1 MTGRHTCGRIVRSS
15 LKGNRMFSSPTRSNA
30 RTTGHRLV
38 VTGVVAA
45 LTLGM
50 TACGGGGSDAPAA
63 AKAPDASALSKAG
76 GVTKVTFWHAM
87 DGTNAEVLTKL
98 VDAFNKANAGKI
110 KVEATYVG
118 KYDDAIAKY
127 KASIQS
133 KSTPDV
139 VQVYDIGTRFMID
152 AGQTVPMQEFIDR
165 DKVDMSDL
173 QPNIAGYYSVDKK
186 LYSMPFNT
194 SMPVLYINEK
204 LFKKAGLD
212 PAKPPT
218 TLAEIRTAAEKL
230 SKKHGGPADYG
241 FGAAIY
247 GWLLEQFIAQNGD
260 TYCDQGNGR
269 DGKATKVQFDGDTS
283 VAVVA
288 WWQKMVKDGLAANT
302 GRDTKAAQAAFKS
315 GQLAMTLES
324 TGQVGAFQD
333 AAKAG
338 GFGLGV
344 ANYPKLKQAEG
355 GGPII
360 GGASLWIDGEGH
372 HDAQKEASW
381 QFVKFLSS
389 PENQATW
396 HTGTG
401 YFPTSKSALN
411 EPVDV
416 AWRKQFPQFD
426 VAVKQLQNTPMSK
439 ATQGCLLGVM
449 PQARKASE
457 DGLEK
462 ALNGTDP
469 KQAMTEAA
477 ASLKGAIDQ
486 YNSSTK

>member
-1 MTGRHTCGRIVRSS
+1 MFHATPGSTGRSA
-15 LKGNRMFSSPTRSNA
+15 A
-30 RTTGHRLV
+30 RRLV
-38 VTGVVAA
+38 VGGAVAA
-45 LTLGM
+45 LTVGM
-50 TACGGGGSDAPAA
+50 AACGGSGDSGTPAA
-63 AKAPDASALSKAG
+63 AKAPDASALTKAG

-98 VDAFNKANAGKI
+98 VAAFNKANAGKI
-110 KVEATYVG
+110 QVEATYVG

-127 KASIQS
+127 KASVQS

-152 AGQTVPMQEFIDR
+152 AGQTVPMQDFIDR

-204 LFKKAGLD
+204 LFKDAGLD

-230 SKKHGGPADYG
+230 SKKNGGPADYG

-247 GWLLEQFIAQNGD
+247 GWLLEQFIAENGEE
-260 TYCDQGNGR
+260 YCDQGNGR
-269 DGKATKVQFDGDTS
+269 DGKATKVNFDGETS

-324 TGQVGAFQD
+324 TGQVGGFQE

-344 ANYPKLKQAEG
+344 ANYPKLKAAN
-355 GGPII
+355 GGPTI
-360 GGASLWIDGEGH
+360 GGASLWIDGAGH
-372 HDAQKEASW
+372 SDAQKEASW

-389 PENQATW
+389 PQNQATW

-401 YFPTSKSALN
+401 YFPTSKGALN
-411 EPVDV
+411 QPVDV

-426 VAVKQLQNTPMSK
+426 VAVKQLQNTPVSK

>member
-1 MTGRHTCGRIVRSS
+1 M
-15 LKGNRMFSSPTRSNA
+15 
-30 RTTGHRLV
+30 
-38 VTGVVAA
+38 
-45 LTLGM
+45 
-50 TACGGGGSDAPAA
+50 
-63 AKAPDASALSKAG
+63 
-76 GVTKVTFWHAM
+76 TFWHAM

-98 VDAFNKANAGKI
+98 VAAFNKANAGKI
-110 KVEATYVG
+110 QVEATYVG

-127 KASIQS
+127 KASVQS

-152 AGQTVPMQEFIDR
+152 AGQTVPMQDFIDR

-204 LFKKAGLD
+204 LFKEAGLD

-230 SKKHGGPADYG
+230 SKKNGGPADYG

-247 GWLLEQFIAQNGD
+247 GWLLEQFIAQNGEE
-260 TYCDQGNGR
+260 YCDQGNGR
-269 DGKATKVQFDGDTS
+269 DGKATKVNFDGETS

-324 TGQVGAFQD
+324 TGQVGGFQE

-344 ANYPKLKQAEG
+344 ANYPKLKQAD

-360 GGASLWIDGEGH
+360 GGASLWIDGAGH
-372 HDAQKEASW
+372 SDAQKEASW

-389 PENQATW
+389 PAEPGDLAHRHRLLPDLQGRART
-396 HTGTG
+396 
-401 YFPTSKSALN
+401 

-426 VAVKQLQNTPMSK
+426 VAVKQLQNTPVSK